1 MTSHISV
8 LLQPVLDALL
18 PDGHNV
24 NRVIDGTL
32 GAGGHT
38 RALLESGVGSVLAFD
53 LDAQAIAIARENL
66 VEFGDRAILR
76 HASYLQMRDEAVH
89 IGWDHVDGI
98 LLDLGLSSMQLD
110 TPDRGFAFRY
120 DAPLDMR
127 FDADSSDL
135 TAAELVNAL
144 SADDLA
150 DIFYQY
156 GEEKRSR
163 QIARAII
170 DQRPLHTTQELANL
184 IEQTVPRPY
193 GKGKRI
199 HPATQVFQALRIAV
213 NRELEAVENILPI
226 AVDLLRPGGRLA
238 VISFHSLEDRIVKR
252 AFKEMATEIIAP
264 PGMASIEEKE
274 AIVRLVNRKPIIA
287 NDDEMAQNPRSR
299 SAKLRVVEKLEKD

>member
-18 PDGHNV
+18 PDGHNG

-38 RALLESGVGSVLAFD
+38 RALLESGVESVLAFD
-53 LDAQAIAIARENL
+53 LDAQAIAIARDNL

-76 HASYLQMRDEAVH
+76 HASYLQMRDEAAH

-135 TAAELVNAL
+135 TAAELVNTL
-144 SADDLA
+144 SAADLA
-150 DIFYQY
+150 DIFYHY

-184 IEQTVPRPY
+184 IEQTVPRLY
-193 GKGKRI
+193 GKAKRI

-264 PGMASIEEKE
+264 PGMASIEEKD
-274 AIVRLVNRKPIIA
+274 AIVKLVNRKPIIA